1 MICITDNW
9 YSECIAL
16 TVKGSVKLSFFY
28 SFKFLLLFY
37 FIKDSVNHTLN
48 VLSIN
53 SIYHENLC
61 EWNMISSRFVEIKT
75 EMEQWTQS
83 LRFDPREK
91 EQILEIF
98 KQS

>member
-1 MICITDNW
+1 M
-9 YSECIAL
+9 
-16 TVKGSVKLSFFY
+16 
-28 SFKFLLLFY
+28 LFY
-37 FIKDSVNHTLN
+37 FIKDSVNHTLS

-53 SIYHENLC
+53 SIYHEHLC